1 MQSTTAASADSG
13 MPISFAKAGEGGT
26 VVRIAGDSGTRKYLN
41 DLGFTVGARIQAISD
56 VKGSKILSVRGS
68 RIAVD
73 SRLASKIMI
82 RPE

>member
-1 MQSTTAASADSG
+1 MQSTTAASEDRG
-13 MPISFAKAGEGGT
+13 IPISFAKAGECGT
-26 VVRIAGDSGTRKYLN
+26 VTRISGDSGTKKYLN
-41 DLGFTVGARIQAISD
+41 DLGFTVGVQVQAVSD

-73 SRLASKIMI
+73 SRMASKIYF